1 MKYHEAITH
10 ELIIRSQIFGGIF
23 QNLEHNNNLN
33 KTKISLRK
41 SNTNIDF
48 ETQKKIFQL
57 RGSHFV

>member
-10 ELIIRSQIFGGIF
+10 ELIIRSQIFGVIF